1 MDEVS
6 ILQVVGYKNSRKTT
20 LIDNWVKELVSIDKE
35 VSVIKHHGH
44 ANDLDLPNPQTDSM
58 KFFHSGATC
67 SIAVDEQTIQMHQL
81 KKSWTLEQLI
91 QLANIGKPDVI
102 FIEGYK
108 QEHYKK
114 VVIIKDLKDWETL
127 QHLTN
132 IVCVIV
138 HGEFK
143 IESYPMI
150 HIENIALLN
159 EWLIDWIGGD
169 KLEAI

>member
-1 MDEVS
+1 MDAVS

-20 LIDNWVKELVSIDKE
+20 LIENWVKELVSIEKE

-44 ANDLDLPNPQTDSM
+44 ANGLDFPSDKTDSM

-67 SIAVDEQTIQMHQL
+67 SIAVDDQSIQMHQL
-81 KKSWTLEQLI
+81 KNNWTLKQLV
-91 QLANIGKPDVI
+91 QLAAISNPEII
-102 FIEGYK
+102 IIEGYK
-108 QEHYKK
+108 QEDYDK
-114 VVIIKDLKDWETL
+114 VVIIEELKDWETL

-138 HGEFK
+138 HGELK
-143 IESYPMI
+143 IDNYPMI
-150 HIENIALLN
+150 HIENTVLLN

-169 KLEAI
+169 KLETI

>member
-1 MDEVS
+1 MGAVS

-20 LIDNWVKELVSIDKE
+20 LIDSWVQELVSIEKE
-35 VSVIKHHGH
+35 VAVIKHHGH
-44 ANDLDLPNPQTDSM
+44 SNGLDLPSDKTDSM
-58 KFFHSGATC
+58 KFFLSGATS
-67 SIAVDEQTIQMHQL
+67 SIAVDDQMIQMHQL
-81 KKSWTLEQLI
+81 KKKWTLKQLI
-91 QLANIGKPDVI
+91 QLAKISDPNVI

-108 QEHYKK
+108 QEDYDK

-138 HGEFK
+138 HGDLK
-143 IESYPMI
+143 IDNYPVLDI
-150 HIENIALLN
+150 KDTTLLK

-169 KLEAI
+169 ILETI